1 MVPIIPSSLTCLV
14 LAWNGSLQVEESTV
28 VAFHTHVFPKEEQS
42 TGKVSYA
49 WLDDR
54 QRQVGGSIYP
64 LNVGL
69 VLWHFLHC
77 LNQKLELGIA

>member
-1 MVPIIPSSLTCLV
+1 MTPHPIFPGLA

-28 VAFHTHVFPKEEQS
+28 VAFHTHVFPKEEQA

-54 QRQVGGSIYP
+54 QRQVSGSIYP
-64 LNVGL
+64 LNIGL
-69 VLWHFLHC
+69 VFWPFLHC
-77 LNQKLELGIA
+77 LKQKLELGIA